1 MNASG
6 GVDTLLCRESVLS
19 APSQLRQLD
28 SERPLRGLS
37 LPIHVSVASS
47 KKRKKKRLRKRWQI
61 LLVWLSILVVC
72 GGVWMMIFDVL
83 GDDVYRANEN
93 SILGGIIFTTIA
105 LIAAVALTIGILD
118 SRGHM

>member
-1 MNASG
+1 
-6 GVDTLLCRESVLS
+6 
-19 APSQLRQLD
+19 
-28 SERPLRGLS
+28 
-37 LPIHVSVASS
+37 
-47 KKRKKKRLRKRWQI
+47 
-61 LLVWLSILVVC
+61 
-72 GGVWMMIFDVL
+72 MMIFDVL

>member
-1 MNASG
+1 M
-6 GVDTLLCRESVLS
+6 
-19 APSQLRQLD
+19 
-28 SERPLRGLS
+28 S

-61 LLVWLSILVVC
+61 LLVWLSILAVC
-72 GGVWMMIFDVL
+72 ASVWMMIFNVL
-83 GDDVYRANEN
+83 GDDVYRADEN